1 MHHGKDN
8 DVVRQHAVVDAV
20 RETAHGCPPRRAM
33 DRRETERLLGDASD
47 GVTGSF
53 EKALAEAGA
62 TVLVP
67 ALRFGDIVLSLGPKF
82 DS

>member
-1 MHHGKDN
+1 
-8 DVVRQHAVVDAV
+8 
-20 RETAHGCPPRRAM
+20 M